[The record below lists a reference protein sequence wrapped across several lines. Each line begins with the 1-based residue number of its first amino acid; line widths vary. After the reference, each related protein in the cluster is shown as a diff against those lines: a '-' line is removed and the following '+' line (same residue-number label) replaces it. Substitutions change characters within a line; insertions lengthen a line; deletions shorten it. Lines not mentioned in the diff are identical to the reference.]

1 MNCAAVVSAPVSAHG
16 EGPIWDPYH
25 RRLFWVDLMGRRIH
39 ALDPATGAV
48 ASKTFPD
55 LVCAIAPTGSPRL
68 LVALAKELV
77 WVDWPLGAVTP
88 IVAVEPDLPGNRC
101 NDGKRDPAG
110 RFWIGTMSRSGE
122 VVGAGALY
130 RLDDD
135 RTLRRVLSDLT
146 IANGLGWSP
155 DGRTMYFIDS
165 PTREV
170 WAFDFEPADSS
181 LSNRRTVVRV
191 PESLGW
197 PDGMTVDAEGNLWV
211 AHWGAGC
218 VARWEAKSGRL
229 LETIATDCPH
239 TSSCCF
245 GGDEERDLY
254 ITTSQLG
261 LAAVDLARSPL
272 SGSLFRW
279 AVPVVAADSR
289 GPG

>member
-1 MNCAAVVSAPVSAHG
+1 MSRAEIVSAPVSAHG
-16 EGPIWDPYH
+16 EGPIWDSFH
-25 RRLFWVDLMGRRIH
+25 RRLFWVDMMGRQLH
-39 ALDPATGAV
+39 ALDPASGAV
-48 ASKTFPD
+48 ESKSFPD
-55 LVCAIAPTGSPRL
+55 LVCAIAPTGSARL
-68 LVALAKELV
+68 QVAFAKELA
-77 WVDWPLGAVTP
+77 WVDWPSGAVTP
-88 IVAVEPDLPGNRC
+88 IVAVEPDQPGNRC

-130 RLDDD
+130 RLENSG
-135 RTLRRVLSDLT
+135 TLTRVLSGLT
-146 IANGLGWSP
+146 IANGMAWSS
-155 DGRTMYFIDS
+155 DQRTMYFIDS

-170 WAFDFEPADSS
+170 WAFDFDPADSAI
-181 LSNRRTVVRV
+181 SNRRTLVRV

-197 PDGMTVDAEGNLWV
+197 PDGMTMDAKGNLWV

-245 GGDEERDLY
+245 GGADERDLY

-261 LAAVDLARSPL
+261 LSATELARAPH
-272 SGSLFRW
+272 SGCLFK
-279 AVPVVAADSR
+279 APVPVPSTLK
-289 GPG
+289 